1 MQMLDLGGT
10 YRALTPKQTLEKLEP
25 LLLNP
30 FGITRV
36 ANITG
41 LDNIDI
47 PTYISIRPLSKLLS
61 TSQGK
66 GMTHDLAK
74 ISAIMESVEGWH
86 AENLKPPE
94 LIGTYNDLSKKYH
107 LIDIHKLPLD
117 AFFNRYLYDMEI
129 DWASG
134 LDLHTGAEIYFP
146 RSMINLDM
154 TLSRFTGVSKY
165 FTTSSNGLASGN
177 TYEEALCHGLF
188 EVIERHA
195 WAEAQLKP
203 LQFIDFANI
212 QSPHIKA
219 ILQCLD
225 FRKVHL
231 EVYNATDVL
240 RIPTYVARLTDLTG
254 LHALGTYIG
263 AGTHLSSVVA
273 LSRAI
278 TEAVQSR
285 VTIISGSRD
294 DKYPSVYQAK
304 QGNKTAP
311 RFSSK
316 ERVPFVETQT
326 PIDFSDSIDQTLQRL
341 SASGFKQVIVYNHT
355 REEIG
360 IPTVHVLIPGMKM
373 DIFKH
378 ISLSYLPEQLCSRA
392 FIPKFLL

>member
-1 MQMLDLGGT
+1 MLDLGGT

-25 LLLNP
+25 LLLKP

-41 LDNIDI
+41 LDNINI

-66 GMTHDLAK
+66 GITHELAK

-86 AENLKPPE
+86 AENLNPPE
-94 LIGTYNDLSKKYH
+94 LMGTYNDLSKKYN
-107 LIDIHKLPLD
+107 LIDIHKLPMD
-117 AFFNRYLYDMEI
+117 AFFNRYLYDLEM
-129 DWASG
+129 DWISG
-134 LDLHTGAEIYFP
+134 SDLYTGAKIYFP

-154 TLSRFTGVSKY
+154 TLSRFTGASKY
-165 FTTSSNGLASGN
+165 FTASSNGLAAGN

-195 WAEAQLKP
+195 WEEAQLTP
-203 LQFIDFANI
+203 LQYLNFANI

-225 FRKVHL
+225 FNKVHL
-231 EVYNATDVL
+231 EVYNATHVL
-240 RIPTYVARLTDLTG
+240 NIPTYVARLTDLTG
-254 LHALGTYIG
+254 LHALGTYVG

-304 QGNKTAP
+304 QTNKTIP

-316 ERVPFVETQT
+316 EQIAFVETRA
-326 PIDFSDSIDQTLQRL
+326 PFDFRDSIAQTLQRL
-341 SASGFKQVIVYNHT
+341 NESGFKQVIVYNHT

-360 IPTVHVLIPGMKM
+360 IPTVHVLVPGMKM

-378 ISLSYLPEQLCSRA
+378 ISVSYLPEQLCNRA
-392 FIPKFLL
+392 FV